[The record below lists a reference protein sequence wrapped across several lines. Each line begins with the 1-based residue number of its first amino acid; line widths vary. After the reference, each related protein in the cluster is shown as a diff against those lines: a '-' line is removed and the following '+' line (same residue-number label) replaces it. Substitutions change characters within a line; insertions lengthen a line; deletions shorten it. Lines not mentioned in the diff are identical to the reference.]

1 MFGLKSFEKSLR
13 STPPTYQVPVITPV
27 KTEVHKGCTGKA
39 HACGSIKSTRD
50 VIIKNQPPKVQ
61 PKSTKGEKN
70 QRKNSLSSET
80 ISDSG
85 SEISSLNSN
94 ENSELVAPGKL
105 PKPVKKANS
114 MNSPNRVLQVKRRT
128 SDVSVDSPDNVQH
141 RSRLLSENEPK
152 DDPCKLRRSSSFR
165 VQAKPRPSL
174 PNILGKIKTTII
186 VPQAATTPP
195 SPSAAIKSNNFS
207 TPRIRNSFR
216 AKNHTIQWQ
225 QLWEKSFSH
234 KSHGGTFK
242 QLEKLLQ
249 DSPKVVKV
257 KVRLY

>member
-13 STPPTYQVPVITPV
+13 STPPSYQVPVITPV

-61 PKSTKGEKN
+61 AKPKGEKN

-94 ENSELVAPGKL
+94 ENGELVAPGKL

-114 MNSPNRVLQVKRRT
+114 MNSPNRLLQVRRRT
-128 SDVSVDSPDNVQH
+128 SDVSVDSPDNVQ
-141 RSRLLSENEPK
+141 RPRLLSESEPK
-152 DDPCKLRRSSSFR
+152 DDACKLRRSSSFR

-174 PNILGKIKTTII
+174 PNILGKVKTTI
-186 VPQAATTPP
+186 VAPLAATTPS
-195 SPSAAIKSNNFS
+195 SPSSAIKANNFN

-216 AKNHTIQWQ
+216 AKNHTIPWQ

-242 QLEKLLQ
+242 QLEKLLL
-249 DSPKVVKV
+249 DSPKVAKV
-257 KVRLY
+257 KVCLY